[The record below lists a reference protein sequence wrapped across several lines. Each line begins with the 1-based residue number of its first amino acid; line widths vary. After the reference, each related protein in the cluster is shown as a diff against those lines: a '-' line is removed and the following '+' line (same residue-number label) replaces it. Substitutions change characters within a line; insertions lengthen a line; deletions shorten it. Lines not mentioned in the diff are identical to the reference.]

1 MKIRQI
7 DAYESTVDMNM
18 AVGFIK
24 YKIVRS
30 VSILFHRLTEIIA
43 SAPKGELLKRVLNP
57 LLRE

>member
-1 MKIRQI
+1 
-7 DAYESTVDMNM
+7 MNM

-24 YKIVRS
+24 YKIVRG